1 MTSGTWVS
9 TYFRDGS
16 EIGRGIWSFE
26 TAPKNETFDDEE
38 EFFDD
43 FDPESLPSVQVSD
56 DEDSTYFE
64 HSFQYAAGPNFVSYQ
79 NAQNGT
85 EEFTQVV
92 SIVNNGQPI
101 AMTIEMGIDG
111 DTLSANFTDML
122 SETFVNATAYLSWSM
137 NDQGEWATLIEESD
151 ESSKVQVQV
160 SARQFYDPEWYVPE
174 SDWKIQI
181 YVDSQEIYLSSY
193 VNMTTGLWVTTFF
206 SDGDELGRG
215 IWYFETALQNETFVD
230 GGKNSTLN
238 ETFVDVGNSTINET
252 FIEGNT
258 THTNYT
264 KYVVEQ
270 DLSGSY
276 IAHLDLRLSNVSEGN
291 HTVNF
296 TGYSNENNTWVLGR
310 SIDYDHITYSTE
322 LTSDGKFGFW
332 FSSSGNKKYIYC
344 DTEIAGFNCTG
355 SVRVDNWNATLSNN
369 AESFNL
375 ILSNINAPNFTIVE
389 EIALEYPTVNLTIN
403 ANNTS
408 IWNRNMTLNY
418 FDPILTKKADGQTS
432 YTDEQDSTWIMS
444 DSIMSFPGLHN
455 QTMSVEREFSNGTN
469 EVVIMNQFVGF
480 DNLDDYPYVSR
491 TVLVQAFGGE
501 VLSMTCSFIDTSVMA
516 EWDMPPR
523 EDMECEDSM
532 INGTFFYTMRTNTQ
546 SANLT
551 VRSTPQWSGPSL
563 QFENSVNLGNNLIAR
578 KDMIDGQVVSEREFD
593 LNSNGS
599 NGTNKTEDFEDKED
613 VTPEPER
620 LEFEI
625 SREEKEDSYTE

>member
-1 MTSGTWVS
+1 M
-9 TYFRDGS
+9 
-16 EIGRGIWSFE
+16 
-26 TAPKNETFDDEE
+26 
-38 EFFDD
+38 
-43 FDPESLPSVQVSD
+43 
-56 DEDSTYFE
+56 
-64 HSFQYAAGPNFVSYQ
+64 
-79 NAQNGT
+79 
-85 EEFTQVV
+85 
-92 SIVNNGQPI
+92 
-101 AMTIEMGIDG
+101 
-111 DTLSANFTDML
+111 
-122 SETFVNATAYLSWSM
+122 
-137 NDQGEWATLIEESD
+137 
-151 ESSKVQVQV
+151 
-160 SARQFYDPEWYVPE
+160 
-174 SDWKIQI
+174 
-181 YVDSQEIYLSSY
+181 
-193 VNMTTGLWVTTFF
+193 
-206 SDGDELGRG
+206 
-215 IWYFETALQNETFVD
+215 D

-455 QTMSVEREFSNGTN
+455 
-469 EVVIMNQFVGF
+469 
-480 DNLDDYPYVSR
+480 
-491 TVLVQAFGGE
+491 
-501 VLSMTCSFIDTSVMA
+501 
-516 EWDMPPR
+516 
-523 EDMECEDSM
+523 
-532 INGTFFYTMRTNTQ
+532 
-546 SANLT
+546 
-551 VRSTPQWSGPSL
+551 
-563 QFENSVNLGNNLIAR
+563 
-578 KDMIDGQVVSEREFD
+578 
-593 LNSNGS
+593 
-599 NGTNKTEDFEDKED
+599 
-613 VTPEPER
+613 
-620 LEFEI
+620 
-625 SREEKEDSYTE
+625 